1 MSFHIPPAEL
11 VKKMEDLFAKAQ
23 KWQSSVF
30 SSFLSEGEI
39 VVLQPFL
46 QRRADFKLYGGYQDA
61 QRKILG
67 VSSEGE
73 IPLEEFPI
81 IPITM
86 KYRAQDKVAHKDVLG
101 SLMGMQIRRDC
112 IGDILVEEGKTVVFV
127 KKPIDSLVLQMKK
140 IGRVG
145 ITVYEGAE
153 FSDNWKTS
161 FIEKSGAVASNRL
174 DAMVGFVCRVS
185 RKEAAALILKGLVTV
200 NDQEA
205 TSVSSSL
212 QEGDILSVRG
222 HGRYRFGGIRNQTK
236 KGRLGIMFKQY
247 V

>member
-11 VKKMEDLFAKAQ
+11 VKKTEDLFAKAQ

-46 QRRADFKLYGGYQDA
+46 QRRANFKLYGGYQDA
-61 QRKILG
+61 QRNILG
-67 VSSEGE
+67 VSSGGD

-81 IPITM
+81 IPITI
-86 KYRAQDKVAHKDVLG
+86 KYRTQDKITHRDVLG
-101 SLMGMQIRRDC
+101 VLMGMQIRRDC
-112 IGDILVEEGKTVVFV
+112 VGDILVEEGKTIVFV
-127 KKPIDSLVLQMKK
+127 KKPIDSLVLQLKK

-145 ITVYEGAE
+145 VTAYEGAE
-153 FSDNWKTS
+153 LSDDWQPS
-161 FIEKSGAVASNRL
+161 YAERSGTVASNRL
-174 DAMVGFVCRVS
+174 DVMVSFVCQIPRRVAS
-185 RKEAAALILKGLVTV
+185 ELILKGLVTV

-205 TSVSSSL
+205 TSASSSL

-222 HGRYRFGGIRNQTK
+222 HGRYRFEGIGSQTK
-236 KGRLGIMFKQY
+236 KGRLTVFFKQY
-247 V
+247 A